1 MSPEEGELDDTA
13 ALRSESDLCT
23 SEDHSHDPSYEWP
36 EEHPAFSFPDPGTSS
51 LSQPR
56 ATKSRPHQ
64 PSFRLIVLHSSILSS
79 TQKLAI
85 IDGYSEVQFGRDIAP
100 AGSMT
105 PKIRLKEM
113 EVSKLHATAYWDRS
127 RQEWGVVDMG
137 SVHGTFVRPVSTAGD
152 DRGVRLS
159 PSRQA
164 SIPRTLKHMDRL
176 TIGGTTFLVHMH
188 KDQLPCEE
196 CSLIGKEEIP
206 LFPVSKTAKVARC
219 DQISTEATCSSIPS
233 KDPKKALNLLKH
245 SLLARHQS
253 SSPRPSPHADSAAQY
268 VDRSARRRALM
279 PAAHPDARISSPTLL
294 NEPSRPKTPATD
306 PISELPMPLPP
317 SNVGHRLLM
326 KQGWEPGT
334 ALGSELDKDGDR
346 IGLVQPLEVSTRLPR
361 GGLGLKRNANWTGDV
376 DWKES
381 AKRKRWDSTG

>member
-1 MSPEEGELDDTA
+1 MSPEEGEPDDTA
-13 ALRSESDLCT
+13 VLRSDLST
-23 SEDHSHDPSYEWP
+23 SEDNSYDPSYEWP
-36 EEHPAFSFPDPGTSS
+36 EESPAFSCPDSGTSS
-51 LSQPR
+51 SSQPR
-56 ATKSRPHQ
+56 DKTSRPHQ
-64 PSFRLIVLHSSILSS
+64 PSFRLIVLRSSILSS

-100 AGSMT
+100 AGSMA

-137 SVHGTFVRPVSTAGD
+137 SMHGTFVRPVSTVGD

-188 KDQLPCEE
+188 QDQLPCEE

-206 LFPVSKTAKVARC
+206 LFPASKPAKVARC
-219 DQISTEATCSSIPS
+219 DRSSPEAVCSSTVLS
-233 KDPKKALNLLKH
+233 KDPKKALTLLKH
-245 SLLARHQS
+245 SLLARHHGS
-253 SSPRPSPHADSAAQY
+253 GPRPNPHVDSSAPY

-279 PAAHPDARISSPTLL
+279 PVAHSDARISSPTPWS
-294 NEPSRPKTPATD
+294 EPASRPKTPATD
-306 PISELPMPLPP
+306 PISEPPMPLPP

-334 ALGSELDKDGDR
+334 ALGSELDKKGDR
-346 IGLVQPLEVSTRLPR
+346 IGLVQPLEASTRLPR
-361 GGLGLKRNANWTGDV
+361 GGLGLKRNANWTSDA
-376 DWKES
+376 DWKEG
-381 AKRKRWDSTG
+381 AKRKRWDSTR

>member
-1 MSPEEGELDDTA
+1 MSPEEGELEEPA
-13 ALRSESDLCT
+13 VFRSDLST
-23 SEDHSHDPSYEWP
+23 SEDRGYDPSYEWP
-36 EEHPAFSFPDPGTSS
+36 EELPDSGPSS
-51 LSQPR
+51 LSEPQAKR
-56 ATKSRPHQ
+56 SRPRQ

-100 AGSMT
+100 AGCMT

-127 RQEWGVVDMG
+127 RQEWGIVDMG
-137 SVHGTFVRPVSTAGD
+137 SVHGTFVRPISSTAD

-176 TIGGTTFLVHMH
+176 TIGGTTFLVHVH
-188 KDQLPCEE
+188 SDQLPCEE

-206 LFPVSKTAKVARC
+206 LFPVSKTAKVARR
-219 DQISTEATCSSIPS
+219 DRISPEVACSSISS
-233 KDPKKALNLLKH
+233 KDPKKALTLLKH
-245 SLLARHQS
+245 SLLARHHS
-253 SSPRPSPHADSAAQY
+253 SSPRPNPHADSAAQY

-279 PAAHPDARISSPTLL
+279 PAVHPDARISSPTSSS
-294 NEPSRPKTPATD
+294 EATSRPKTPVTD
-306 PISELPMPLPP
+306 PISEPPMPLPP

-334 ALGSELDKDGDR
+334 ALGSEMDKNGDR

-361 GGLGLKRNANWTGDV
+361 GGLGLKRDENWTSDV